1 MPEVISTGSSVRR
14 VPITRNSL
22 FYDARAMEFDITA
35 GKDYVEQDVGQR
47 VILYSV
53 DMSTTQSDA
62 LYGEANAS
70 QISFKPPI
78 EVPCVY
84 KIEEPE
90 LKSFD
95 KTKNLGTYN
104 KVGKLTFSYYK
115 ATEEELGV
123 EIKKGDYVGVQI
135 DESAMLFFC
144 VLNVNPNY
152 GNKTTMYGRKP
163 FYYTATCNSVDPSE
177 FKG

>member
-1 MPEVISTGSSVRR
+1 MAEIKITASSSVRH

-22 FYDARAMEFDITA
+22 FYDARAMEFDIDA
-35 GKDYVEQDVGQR
+35 GKDYVEQDMGQR

-53 DMSTTQSDA
+53 DMSKTQSDA

-70 QISFKPPI
+70 QIVCRPPI

-84 KIEEPE
+84 NIEEPE

-104 KVGKLTFSYYK
+104 KVGKMTFSYYK
-115 ATEEELGV
+115 KTEEELEMMRRLRERGL
-123 EIKKGDYVGVQI
+123 IQ
-135 DESAMLFFC
+135 
-144 VLNVNPNY
+144 
-152 GNKTTMYGRKP
+152 
-163 FYYTATCNSVDPSE
+163 
-177 FKG
+177 